1 MQLISILKG
10 AGRQAAEATLSPPLR
25 HYAVYYRSWSHG
37 DNSVLVMAAEAAEAV
52 RAVVEYGIGYEQ
64 GEAVFA
70 DRVVGVQERRGWC

>member
-10 AGRQAAEATLSPPLR
+10 AGRQAAEETLPAPLR

-52 RAVVEYGIGYEQ
+52 KAVVEYGIGYEQ
-64 GEAVFA
+64 GEAVYA

>member
-1 MQLISILKG
+1 MQLISILRG
-10 AGRQAAEATLSPPLR
+10 AGRQAEGFPPPVPLR